1 MSLTNRDKELRTFGL
16 SLGLGLMI
24 ISTVLRL
31 KSRSYFYLPP
41 LALLVVFLAFLK
53 PEALRLIKN
62 LLEKIGRIITAFLT
76 WILLV
81 IAFYLI
87 VTPLGLIAR
96 LFRKRFLKLRFEDI
110 SSYFEKRE
118 RGKVDRR
125 SYERQ
130 F

>member
-1 MSLTNRDKELRTFGL
+1 MNLTKENKELRTFGL

-31 KSRSYFYLPP
+31 KARPYFYLPP
-41 LALLVVFLAFLK
+41 LAILIVIFAFIK
-53 PEALRLIKN
+53 PMALRLIKN
-62 LLEKIGRIITAFLT
+62 FLEKVGRIITAFLT

-81 IAFYLI
+81 ITFYL
-87 VTPLGLIAR
+87 VVAPLGVIAR
-96 LFRKRFLKLRFEDI
+96 LFRRKFLEVDFEDI
-110 SSYFEKRE
+110 PSYFEKRE
-118 RGKVDRR
+118 RVKVDIA